1 MKTQF
6 DADPF
11 PERPKILFIALA
23 QGSHTRSWIDLLED
37 AEFNVRLFGL
47 RVPGGFPA
55 EDWPVKTY
63 VTAYHREALDPAT
76 RRSFCASRRAVRLF
90 NLLGRFLRWFG
101 LDARLVRA
109 FEQQRWPFRSGRR
122 QDPCIFLA
130 LDPQAPE
137 EFWLA
142 QVIRHWQPEIIHT
155 MGLDPAGQFYLRVR
169 NRFGLEKIG
178 KWILQL
184 RGGSD
189 LTLTRFDPEQRP
201 AIAAALRA
209 CDQLVSDNEVNYGYA
224 SELGMN
230 GGRVADLGTVPGTG
244 GVDVA
249 CLSSSW
255 QGPPSSRRIILWP
268 KAYDS
273 PWSKAL
279 PVFEA
284 LKMVWDQIE
293 PCEIYMLVMTVP
305 GTRMWYRAL
314 PEKIKRHCHVEERIP
329 RQKLME
335 LMEQARV
342 MLAPSL
348 VDGIPNSML
357 EAMAAG
363 AFPIVSPLDTIS
375 RVVKHEDNVLFARN
389 LYPHEVAEAL
399 VRAMT
404 DDDLVDRAAERNL
417 ALVRKIADRSKI
429 GPRVIKYYEALARNG

>member
-1 MKTQF
+1 MTISF
-6 DADPF
+6 DVDPF
-11 PERPKILFIALA
+11 PGRPKILFIGFA
-23 QGSHTRSWIDLLED
+23 QGSHTRSWIDLLENSG
-37 AEFNVRLFGL
+37 FNVRLFGL
-47 RVPGGFPA
+47 RVPGGVPA

-63 VTAYHREALDPAT
+63 VTGYHEATLDPA
-76 RRSFCASRRAVRLF
+76 SRRRLF
-90 NLLGRFLRWFG
+90 ASKMSIRFHNLLGKVLRKLGFG
-101 LDARLVRA
+101 ARLATA
-109 FEQQRWPFRSGRR
+109 FERKNWPFRSTRQRR
-122 QDPCIFLA
+122 PSTFLA
-130 LDPQAPE
+130 LDSNAPE

-142 QVIRHWQPEIIHT
+142 QIVRNWRPDVIHT
-155 MGLDPAGQFYLRVR
+155 MGLDPAGYFYHRVR
-169 NRFGLEKIG
+169 NRFGLGGIG
-178 KWILQL
+178 KWVLQL

-189 LTLTRFDPEQRP
+189 LTLSRLDPELSGG
-201 AIAAALRA
+201 IAAALHD
-209 CDQLVSDNEVNYGYA
+209 CDQLVSDNAVNYSYA
-224 SELGMN
+224 SDLGMSKD
-230 GGRVADLGTVPGTG
+230 RLADLGTVPGTG

-249 CLSSSW
+249 GLSESW
-255 QGPPSSRRIILWP
+255 QGPPSERRIILWP

-305 GTRMWYRAL
+305 GTRMWYWSL
-314 PEKIKRHCHVEERIP
+314 PEQIRRHCHVENRIP

-335 LMEQARV
+335 LLVKARV

-375 RVVKHEDNVLFARN
+375 GVVKHEDNVLFARN
-389 LYPHEVAEAL
+389 LYPDEIAQAL

-417 ALVRKIADRSKI
+417 ELAGEIADRSKI
-429 GPRVIKYYEALARNG
+429 APLVIKYYESLVRSG